1 MNGKTTISCIGYGVL
16 RRRLRYRS
24 RGLACPGS
32 GEKYKWGLGFGG
44 RGVFGWLAHYFLS
57 IKAINIAAGISYRR
71 KHGLMVSMLI
81 KWGK

>member
-1 MNGKTTISCIGYGVL
+1 MNGKTTISCIGYVVL
-16 RRRLRYRS
+16 RRRLRCRS

-44 RGVFGWLAHYFLS
+44 WDVFDWLAHYFLS
-57 IKAINIAAGISYRR
+57 IKAINIAAGVSYRR
-71 KHGLMVSMLI
+71 KYGLRRSRLI